1 MKERVEYFA
10 DYGNDYELESRHF
23 DFWAENSWNNFSNN
37 FPDGAFVRHFL
48 LKAHIHLFFFQ
59 VLAEYSPHLKEAEN
73 LLDVTSVML
82 AREQAKL
89 EAKKPMKEEEESPV
103 KRTNLKSFVTGMIA
117 EKKAA
122 LVNKPVFRLEII

>member
-1 MKERVEYFA
+1 M
-10 DYGNDYELESRHF
+10 
-23 DFWAENSWNNFSNN
+23 SNE
-37 FPDGAFVRHFL
+37 FPHGT
-48 LKAHIHLFFFQ
+48 
-59 VLAEYSPHLKEAEN
+59 EYSPLVKEAEN

>member
-1 MKERVEYFA
+1 M
-10 DYGNDYELESRHF
+10 
-23 DFWAENSWNNFSNN
+23 
-37 FPDGAFVRHFL
+37 
-48 LKAHIHLFFFQ
+48 
-59 VLAEYSPHLKEAEN
+59 AEYSPHLKEAEN

-122 LVNKPVFRLEII
+122 LVNKPVFRLEIIEDFIVHIYFSSASFPQPTSRCSCLRSARPWDARLRMMIA

>member
-1 MKERVEYFA
+1 M
-10 DYGNDYELESRHF
+10 
-23 DFWAENSWNNFSNN
+23 
-37 FPDGAFVRHFL
+37 
-48 LKAHIHLFFFQ
+48 
-59 VLAEYSPHLKEAEN
+59 
-73 LLDVTSVML
+73 LDVTSVML

-122 LVNKPVFRLEII
+122 LVNKPVFRLEIIEDFIVHIYFSSASFPQPTSRCSFWRSARPWDARLRMMIA